1 MYTWHWAVL
10 LHLLRIP
17 SLLPGAASK
26 VVGWLPLLSTPE
38 GKDNPGSSLA
48 RPTPPFLHTRDFV
61 GCRVLLRHAE
71 YEATEICRVRR
82 LYMVGYITQLS
93 TINHH
98 LQLYNIIPILFH
110 LPVLH
115 YILGWSWLLLSLSPT
130 PRSESLAVYPPT
142 PIIIIVITP
151 STTMSDREYRSE
163 ARKNNDP
170 PISQVGSVGSNASA
184 PSGASPPPGSTSPG
198 LHVWFHV
205 LELIPLASI

>member
-1 MYTWHWAVL
+1 MSGSTCIPDIERCYCTYGAYYPTTWC
-10 LHLLRIP
+10 RIQGSRLTSP
-17 SLLPGAASK
+17 FVYPRR
-26 VVGWLPLLSTPE
+26 
-38 GKDNPGSSLA
+38 KDNPGSSLA

-98 LQLYNIIPILFH
+98 LQLYNIIPILFSN

-115 YILGWSWLLLSLSPT
+115 YILGWSWLLLSLSPPRLSPT

-142 PIIIIVITP
+142 PIIIIVITRCP
-151 STTMSDREYRSE
+151 IESTGQKHGRTMIRRSV
-163 ARKNNDP
+163 KL
-170 PISQVGSVGSNASA
+170 
-184 PSGASPPPGSTSPG
+184 GA
-198 LHVWFHV
+198 
-205 LELIPLASI
+205 